1 VQIPSYEAD
10 LARFE
15 EADAQVLGMS
25 VDSIFTNAEW
35 AKSLG
40 VENVSLLSD
49 FFPHGEV
56 AQAYGVLRDDGY
68 ADRVIFIID
77 KEGVIRHIDVNE
89 IDELPD
95 NEVIFGE
102 LAKLR

>member
-10 LARFE
+10 LERFE
-15 EADAQVLGMS
+15 EANAQVLGIS
-25 VDSIFTNAEW
+25 VDSTFTNSEW

-40 VENVSLLSD
+40 VENVPLLSD

-56 AQAYGVLRDDGY
+56 AQAYGVLGDAGY
-68 ADRVIFIID
+68 AERVIFIID
-77 KEGVIRHIDVNE
+77 QEGVIRYIDVNE

-95 NEVIFGE
+95 NEVIFEE

>member
-1 VQIPSYEAD
+1 
-10 LARFE
+10 
-15 EADAQVLGMS
+15 M
-25 VDSIFTNAEW
+25 DSTFTNAEW

-40 VENVSLLSD
+40 VENVPLLSD

-68 ADRVIFIID
+68 TDRVIFIID
-77 KEGVIRHIDVNE
+77 KEGIIHYIDVNK
-89 IDELPD
+89 IGELPD
-95 NEVIFGE
+95 NEVVFDK